1 MSMFLKNKSCLEWRK
16 KLNFTSVDNND
27 PNLVEEIIQK
37 NLIKFEILQ
46 DLLKKSENRNSVEV
60 LTQIKNIESSLSIN
74 DKLMLFY
81 IQKNKNELKSNLLF
95 FISEVIVFIF
105 IF

>member
-1 MSMFLKNKSCLEWRK
+1 M
-16 KLNFTSVDNND
+16 NFTSVDNND